1 VTASRLASVTPQL
14 LCIDLLR
21 LSHSLSAVSPT
32 SSHWLHL
39 STHLITLLRLSF
51 ELLTLS
57 PPFRRLS
64 QAVFASPPT
73 CRKCLHFFRLSP
85 SLSHE
90 HPTNFAFSDTFS
102 LHVCFTFGKKN
113 LLHITSVHVTMT
125 SVSFKKR
132 KKKKRCHVSNVKI
145 EFEFYVQ
152 ISFSFFVFYIYEFGS
167 IPCTKTAKY
176 ITFGVFIILMNFSSE
191 IVIIRLILFF
201 L

>member
-1 VTASRLASVTPQL
+1 LPSTRFHWIQSPSLSSLSQVCPLTVTASRLASVTPQL

-32 SSHWLHL
+32 SSRWLHL

-57 PPFRRLS
+57 SPFRRLS
-64 QAVFASPPT
+64 HAVSASPPT
-73 CRKCLHFFRLSP
+73 CRKCLHFLRLSP
-85 SLSHE
+85 PLSHE

-113 LLHITSVHVTMT
+113 LLHITSAHVTMT

-132 KKKKRCHVSNVKI
+132 KKKIKKGCHVSHVKI
-145 EFEFYVQ
+145 EFEFYVR
-152 ISFSFFVFYIYEFGS
+152 ISFSLSNSVEKVHSNYRFINYI
-167 IPCTKTAKY
+167 
-176 ITFGVFIILMNFSSE
+176 
-191 IVIIRLILFF
+191 
-201 L
+201 